1 MARYRKAFHR
11 TEFFDHSSFE
21 QWRAAGSRDAAN
33 RATDAWRALLDRWQD
48 PGLDD
53 AVDAELQDFM
63 ARRRR
68 EIDPADFQ

>member
-1 MARYRKAFHR
+1 MRRFRTAFHR
-11 TEFFDHSSFE
+11 TEFFDHDSFE
-21 QWRAAGSRDAAN
+21 QWEAAGAKDAAARAAVS
-33 RATDAWRALLDRWQD
+33 WRALLDRWED

-53 AVDAELQDFM
+53 AIDAELQDFM